1 MNVNLNAYVNQ
12 ATLNSAPLGNG
23 DSLVDDISE
32 HQEIIRQVGKL
43 TGRVAIVSDPDPTM
57 AGTGAAQVW
66 NETDEG
72 PWVWINT
79 EGEAVFAECPF
90 E

>member
-1 MNVNLNAYVNQ
+1 MNVNLNDYREFH
-12 ATLNSAPLGNG
+12 SKGES
-23 DSLVDDISE
+23 SLAEDLSE
-32 HQEIIRQVGKL
+32 HQEIIRQVGAL
-43 TGRVAIVSDPDPTM
+43 TGRVAIISDPDPTM

-66 NETDEG
+66 NETDDG